1 MTPPKS
7 KFLPLGK
14 RWAFFAGA
22 KCPTSAISTAACYS
36 RKFWRFY
43 RVGPGLSR
51 AAMLQLIALNAAK
64 SAAPV
69 S

>member
-1 MTPPKS
+1 MTPPRN
-7 KFLPLGK
+7 KFKALGK
-14 RWAFFAGA
+14 RWAFFTGD
-22 KCPTSAISTAACYS
+22 KCPTSAISTAACYT

-64 SAAPV
+64 TAAPA